1 MQQTSDRVLSVLA
14 EQITG
19 RTDTAGQLK
28 REQHLAEDLHC
39 DSLDKVEIAL
49 ALEDAFN
56 ISIDDDN
63 VVKLQTVG
71 QVIDHV
77 TELYSKAGGEVVEQT
92 PQAIREQQIAVLR
105 KAAIDA
111 AVELDHA
118 KNSPVLSVRTSR
130 EQMESVRD
138 RVYAAADA
146 LFPDLDEDP
155 LEQAR
160 RLVGTGIEAQA

>member
-28 REQHLAEDLHC
+28 REQRLAEDLHC

-56 ISIDDDN
+56 ISIDDED
-63 VVKLQTVG
+63 VVKMLTVG
-71 QVIDHV
+71 HVIDHV
-77 TELYSKAGGEVVEQT
+77 TELYSKAGGEVVAQT
-92 PQAIREQQIAVLR
+92 PQAIREQQISVLR

-111 AVELDHA
+111 AMEMDYA
-118 KNSPVLSVRTSR
+118 KNSCVIDQVTRDR
-130 EQMESVRD
+130 MESIRD
-138 RVYAAADA
+138 RVYAALDD
-146 LFPDLDEDP
+146 LFPDLGEDQ

-160 RLVGTGIEAQA
+160 RLVGSGIEAQA